1 MATKDYK
8 PQIDGLRALAVLPV
22 IFFHAGFKS
31 FEGGFVG
38 VDIFF
43 VISGYLITKLIL
55 EDLYNNKFNLGNFYL
70 RRARRLLPALFFVIL
85 TTIPFSIFLMSND
98 QLIYYSKQIFSVIFF
113 ISNFFFWKNSGY
125 FDPES
130 DLQPLLHTWSLA
142 VEEQFYIFFP
152 IFLILMF
159 KYFKKKITTS
169 LVIIALISLSL
180 SQIGGNFKYNNLLG
194 SFPFFILPFDFFWQ
208 AGSANFYLPFGRA
221 WELILGSMIALV
233 LRKKEIKQ
241 KKNNNF
247 L

>member
-152 IFLILMF
+152 IFLILIF
-159 KYFKKKITTS
+159 KYFKKKINTS
-169 LVIIALISLSL
+169 LIIIALISLFYHKL
-180 SQIGGNFKYNNLLG
+180 VA
-194 SFPFFILPFDFFWQ
+194 ILNIITF
-208 AGSANFYLPFGRA
+208 
-221 WELILGSMIALV
+221 
-233 LRKKEIKQ
+233 
-241 KKNNNF
+241 
-247 L
+247 